1 MPEEEIDLRELINVL
16 LKRKWLI
23 IGIFLVAIITAVIIS
38 YFVLPQT
45 YRSSATFMIAQING
59 TPLYDIG
66 DIENKIKSDNI
77 IQKVI
82 DRLGIDTSTS
92 NFMDSIKIENI
103 DRTKYIKITNHS
115 DSSEKSRN
123 IVLSVIDQFIEENQ
137 LYYLERIRV
146 LEEEKELLER
156 QVAMERDKIDQAEKL
171 RLDIIDSEGLS
182 LTEKQIQINLLLN
195 YSTEIREHYNDLVEQ
210 LYTLEEKIINSNNF
224 EIMNYPTIN
233 DKPIKPNKK
242 LNIAIGGVL
251 GLFMGI
257 FIAFFLEFWQA
268 GKE

>member
-1 MPEEEIDLRELINVL
+1 MNEEEIDLRELINVL

-23 IGIFLVAIITAVIIS
+23 IGIFLIAVITAAIIS

-45 YRSSATFMIAQING
+45 YSSSATFMIAQING
-59 TPLYDIG
+59 TPVYEAS
-66 DIENKIKSDNI
+66 DIESKIKSDNI

-82 DRLGIDTSTS
+82 DGLNLDTSTGS
-92 NFMDSIKIENI
+92 VMNSIKIENT
-103 DRTKYIKITNHS
+103 DRSKYIKITSQS
-115 DSSEKSRN
+115 DSSEKARD

-137 LYYLERIRV
+137 EYYLERIRV

-156 QVAMERDKIDQAEKL
+156 QVAMERDKVDEAEKL

-210 LYTLEEKIINSNNF
+210 LYTLEDHIINSNNF
-224 EIMNYPTIN
+224 EIINYPSIN

-242 LNIAIGGVL
+242 LNIAIAGVL

-257 FIAFFLEFWQA
+257 FIAFFAEFWQS
-268 GKE
+268 GKQ